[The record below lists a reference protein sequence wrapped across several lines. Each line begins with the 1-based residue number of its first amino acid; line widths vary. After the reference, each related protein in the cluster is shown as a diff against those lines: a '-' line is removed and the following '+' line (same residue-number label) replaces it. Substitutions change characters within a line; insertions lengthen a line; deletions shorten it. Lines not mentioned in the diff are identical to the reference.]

1 MALVQNPFWQL
12 RAWAYLI
19 HPFLT
24 LTAALGVAVALRRVA
39 TGLVVPG
46 FLAFMLWGFTEAGQ
60 QCLTF
65 ALFRRWATQYA
76 TADAAVRETLQAN
89 VMFYDALWDAMY
101 LLILLAFFA
110 ASILYAVATA
120 RGSGLTKVLS
130 FFYAGAAFITLD
142 FISGEL
148 GGPTLPATIGFWLY
162 PLFQPAAR
170 TLIGVWLWRQRDP
183 D

>member
-1 MALVQNPFWQL
+1 MAVVQNPFWQL

-24 LTAALGVAVALRRVA
+24 LTAALGVAVALRRAA
-39 TGLVVPG
+39 TNLVVPG

-65 ALFRRWATQYA
+65 ALFRRWAAQYP
-76 TADAAVRETLQAN
+76 TASAAARETLQAN
-89 VMFYDALWDAMY
+89 VVFYDALWDAMY
-101 LLILLAFFA
+101 LLILLAFFVA
-110 ASILYAVATA
+110 NILYAVATG
-120 RGSGLTKVLS
+120 RGAGLTRHLS
-130 FFYAGAAFITLD
+130 YFYAGAAFITLD

-148 GGPTLPATIGFWLY
+148 GGPTIPATVSFWLY

-170 TLIGVWLWRQRDP
+170 TLIGIWLWKQLDP